1 MGGYGSG
8 GHSRGRKR
16 TVNDCNRIDLNN
28 MVRKKVI
35 PKNGWNRGGWVWHDS
50 YTGEQ
55 TAAISYE
62 VDTRDESNSY
72 LRLIY
77 GFTKSDKKIDYKIRI
92 VRTPQKQ
99 GGERLWLICPITYH
113 RVSMIYLPAGR
124 DYFASRYAY
133 RLKYTSQSR
142 SPEGR
147 AIDRMW
153 KYRNKLGGEDF
164 YPMRMPGMHE
174 STYERIL
181 QKANDAESRADG
193 FLYWRLMA
201 LGVNKNY
208 I

>member
-1 MGGYGSG
+1 MGGIGSG
-8 GHSRGRKR
+8 GHSRCRKR
-16 TVNDCNRIDLNN
+16 TVDDCRRIDLNY
-28 MVRKKVI
+28 MVKKKVI
-35 PKNGWNRGGWVWHDS
+35 PKNGFNSGGWVWHNS
-50 YTGEQ
+50 HTGEQ
-55 TAAISYE
+55 TAAIHYE
-62 VDTRDESNSY
+62 VDTRDRSNSY

-77 GFTKSDKKIDYKIRI
+77 VFDRSGKKIDYKISI
-92 VRTPQKQ
+92 VRTLQKQ
-99 GGERLWLICPITYH
+99 GGERLWLICPFTYR

-142 SPEGR
+142 SPEDR

-181 QKANDAESRADG
+181 QKARDAECRANR

-201 LGVNKNY
+201 LGGMLNDT
-208 I
+208 